1 MSIVSLVRHGQA
13 NTGAADEHSY
23 DKLSDL
29 GHQQARWLGDYLA
42 GSSNGVTRIICG
54 TMRRQRET
62 AAGIAAALD
71 LTVAEDVRLN
81 EINYFALSDSL
92 KDRHAIGLPNSRE
105 GFLDHLPQVMLAWS
119 EGRITSPE
127 ESFADYEA
135 RVHDMLSEAEA
146 HPGTMLVTSGG
157 IIGMAMRHVLGL
169 DLDAFSHIL
178 LQTHNSSLHRYEVE
192 FGQRRLMTFNAT
204 PHLDAKG
211 REAARTY
218 V

>member
-29 GHQQARWLGDYLA
+29 GHRQAAWLGDYLA

-81 EINYFALSDSL
+81 EINYFALSESL
-92 KDRHAIGLPNSRE
+92 KDRHAISLPNSRE